1 MRLTRAGSVTVI
13 FYQSDSPPSQFRLE
27 FPRTQT
33 RLDLHM
39 LTVATLPKP
48 SAPSRM
54 SVTSDETIW
63 QLVDSA
69 FPNGGFVH
77 SAGLEVQLRWKRV
90 TDAVSLKELIRHY
103 VVQTGRST
111 LPFISESY
119 LCPDRV
125 ESLDRHFDV
134 FLSNH
139 VANRASR
146 AQGRAFLTASVIAFQ
161 RSAANKQLSGNANNA
176 EYLRHRWLTELYDAT
191 RQGDLTSHYPV
202 IWGCVTRLLAVTH
215 ETVLRLFLYTS
226 VRDLLSA
233 AVRLNIIGPLE
244 AQALQFELADFSE
257 RVATQCRS
265 LRASDAVQTASL
277 LDLLHGTHDRLYTR
291 LFQS

>member
-1 MRLTRAGSVTVI
+1 
-13 FYQSDSPPSQFRLE
+13 
-27 FPRTQT
+27 
-33 RLDLHM
+33 M
-39 LTVATLPKP
+39 LTIATLPKP
-48 SAPSRM
+48 SVRSCI
-54 SVTSDETIW
+54 SGTSDETVW
-63 QLVDSA
+63 QLVDSTFPAGA
-69 FPNGGFVH
+69 FCH
-77 SAGLEVQLRWKRV
+77 SAGLEIQLRWKRV
-90 TDAVSLKELIRHY
+90 TDAASLKELIRHHL
-103 VVQTGRST
+103 VQTGRST
-111 LPFISESY
+111 LPFVSESY

-125 ESLDRHFDV
+125 ALLDRKFDA

-139 VANRASR
+139 VVNRASR
-146 AQGRAFLTASVIAFQ
+146 AQGRAFLTAAGIAFQ
-161 RSAANKQLSGNANNA
+161 YSGANTERSGNQNTD
-176 EYLRHRWLTELYDAT
+176 ESLRRRWLTELCSAMRMGQMT
-191 RQGDLTSHYPV
+191 AHYSV